1 MYIASHYNGPKDLSA
16 YPMETQTFYSRLLWR
31 YPLKNMAGGL
41 QGEKMETSSVQLSDF
56 SYSVRLMYKPGEPFP
71 HYADQAA
78 DDLHIYIFFNLFLF
92 LDGFSASLSCSS
104 IYFPYILVALT
115 NVVTGSSSLSNYV
128 KHRST
133 ILYQKDSIKLR
144 PDNYNCNYS
153 PKSTNSSILL
163 YKYKYTW
170 TSCFHTHLKHAYY
183 LNCSRVSNSCAEHI
197 LKNFK
202 RTIQCIKHSSIIT
215 VYT

>member
-1 MYIASHYNGPKDLSA
+1 MTCIYFF
-16 YPMETQTFYSRLLWR
+16 FY
-31 YPLKNMAGGL
+31 
-41 QGEKMETSSVQLSDF
+41 
-56 SYSVRLMYKPGEPFP
+56 
-71 HYADQAA
+71 
-78 DDLHIYIFFNLFLF
+78 LFLF

-115 NVVTGSSSLSNYV
+115 NVITGSSSLSNYV

-133 ILYQKDSIKLR
+133 IIYQKNSIKLR

-202 RTIQCIKHSSIIT
+202 RTIRCIKHSSIIT
-215 VYT
+215 VNTWITVFIQIIFGHIFILTVCIHSTEKGTAEVKRVDYLAYTGILNYGYVHVCIKAEHCSLMPGGNNIS